1 MRTRDLPRRS
11 RAKAGQALM
20 ELAVGM
26 FTIALL
32 LSASFFFVKYIVRS
46 LEIQNHLRSPGQATY
61 SASIKIDNFFA
72 KEVFGS
78 KKSDVDITE
87 PRGETDRSIR

>member
-1 MRTRDLPRRS
+1 
-11 RAKAGQALM
+11 M
-20 ELAVGM
+20 ELAVGL

-61 SASIKIDNFFA
+61 EADIKLDKFA
-72 KEVFGS
+72 ANEVFGRRNLH
-78 KKSDVDITE
+78 IME
-87 PRGETDRSIR
+87 PRGETDRSIK

>member
-1 MRTRDLPRRS
+1 MRTRGLPRRS

-46 LEIQNHLRSPGQATY
+46 LEIENHLRSPGQATY
-61 SASIKIDNFFA
+61 ADSIKLDDFA
-72 KEVFGS
+72 ANEVFGL
-78 KKSDVDITE
+78 KNLHIME
-87 PRGETDRSIR
+87 PRGTTDRSIR

>member
-1 MRTRDLPRRS
+1 MRTRGLPRRS

-32 LSASFFFVKYIVRS
+32 LSATFFFVKYIVRS
-46 LEIQNHLRSPGQATY
+46 LEIENHLRKPGQGTY
-61 SASIKIDNFFA
+61 ADSIKLDDFA
-72 KEVFGS
+72 ANEVFGL
-78 KKSDVDITE
+78 KNLHIME
-87 PRGETDRSIR
+87 PRGATDRSIR